1 VSANGHSPRGPAQ
14 ALLEGVLRDGGSLA
28 AEYPLVFGA
37 DAPGT
42 LVTIT
47 EQGQV
52 RSACGVLVRDLVA
65 RGERVR
71 VGLIGSVATDPRHR
85 GRGLAARLLDQAQR
99 LLADQGCVL
108 ALLWADDPGFYARRG
123 WREAGSEAVFVVEAG
138 DLQRLPTAPGA
149 TVRALAPDDH
159 GALHRLYSLHV
170 SRVDRTPAETR
181 ALLSC
186 PGVDTLVLE
195 RGRDI
200 AAYACL
206 GRGKDLEGC
215 VHEWGGA
222 ADDVLALVREHG
234 ERAAR
239 RGDDRPRYLMTPA
252 TARALHARLQT
263 LGVAGVQ
270 GVLGMA
276 RLLDPA
282 GAAELVRR
290 AARGRVSAGV
300 AGERAGAPT
309 PHLAHFEGPGGELA
323 FEPEGLL
330 DLLLPPRGERT
341 AIEALEHTAG
351 LGLRGLPLPL
361 YVWGLD
367 SI

>member
-1 VSANGHSPRGPAQ
+1 
-14 ALLEGVLRDGGSLA
+14 
-28 AEYPLVFGA
+28 
-37 DAPGT
+37 
-42 LVTIT
+42 
-47 EQGQV
+47 
-52 RSACGVLVRDLVA
+52 
-65 RGERVR
+65 
-71 VGLIGSVATDPRHR
+71 LIGSVATDPRHR
-85 GRGLAARLLDQAQR
+85 GRGLAGRLLEKAER
-99 LLADQGCVL
+99 ALADQGCVL

-123 WREAGSEAVFVVEAG
+123 WREAGSERLFVVERG
-138 DLQRLPTAPGA
+138 DLERLPSAAGA

-159 GALHRLYSLHV
+159 GALHRIYSLHV

-186 PGVDTLVLE
+186 PGVTTLVLE

-206 GRGKDLEGC
+206 GRGKDLARC

-222 ADDVLALVREHG
+222 VDDVLALVREHG

-239 RGDDRPRYLMTPA
+239 QGDTEPHFLMTPA
-252 TARALHARLQT
+252 TSRAVHARLQT
-263 LGVAGVQ
+263 LGLSGVE
-270 GVLGMA
+270 GVLAMA
-276 RLLDPA
+276 RLLDPS
-282 GAAELVRR
+282 AAVELVRR

-300 AGERAGAPT
+300 AVHRAPAASPA
-309 PHLAHFEGPGGELA
+309 AHFEGPGGELC
-323 FEPEGLL
+323 FEPDGLL

-341 AIEALEHTAG
+341 AIEALEHAAG